1 MDLGQLW
8 DLVIFMQF
16 LHYFVEFAEVLSLPK
31 GPDLNSIITT
41 VFFFPTF
48 ISSKTLFIL
57 DPPSVKLLFTKCFL
71 RVKVNESN
79 EFRESIFSSRNR
91 VFFNI

>member
-41 VFFFPTF
+41 GFFFF
-48 ISSKTLFIL
+48 QLLSLQK
-57 DPPSVKLLFTKCFL
+57 PSL
-71 RVKVNESN
+71 S
-79 EFRESIFSSRNR
+79 
-91 VFFNI
+91 